1 SQDTSQHLLPS
12 AWILEPRMLLKW
24 ALHTKYVRV
33 ILRIIVAHPPVS
45 IERKSPMSEA
55 AERVEAWRR
64 EKRKAGYRPVL
75 LWLPIEAK
83 SDLDALAYTR
93 HQDPSACVAE
103 AVHALA
109 TRQGPS
115 KATGLNIK
123 QVEDLISRK
132 LAEVVTTQHLAP
144 PASTTPEDDEPTP
157 GGMNVSGRG

>member
-1 SQDTSQHLLPS
+1 
-12 AWILEPRMLLKW
+12 
-24 ALHTKYVRV
+24 
-33 ILRIIVAHPPVS
+33 
-45 IERKSPMSEA
+45 MSEA

-75 LWLPIEAK
+75 LWLSIEAK
-83 SDLDALAYTR
+83 SELDALAYRR
-93 HQDPSACVAE
+93 HQDPSACVAD

-144 PASTTPEDDEPTP
+144 PAATPPEVDEPIP
-157 GGMNVSGRG
+157 EGMKRCGKGHLYHANKNECPHCARARKQAARARKKAERQGEVPSVV